1 MLATCDTMR
10 SFCRMNDASSH
21 NVHAEYATSMR
32 GDPFLAA
39 EYKPRRVANEHRSA
53 MRLSSRL
60 THAQWRRIL
69 VHCDATSQRP
79 LSRAAIPLLL
89 RTEPHSPRFQRG
101 LASAALDPQNS
112 GPYKRQSCMNTVT
125 NIPNSKNLVDTA
137 AANGSF
143 ETFGKALDRAGMT
156 ETLRGAGPFT
166 VFAPTDAAFE
176 KLPAGKLESLF
187 KPENKEELVSLL
199 NYHVVSGRKTTADI
213 GKWEAARTVNGQS
226 APIILKDDQLSIDGA
241 LVTSADIGS
250 SNGLIHGIDKVNMPT
265 KQ

>member
-1 MLATCDTMR
+1 
-10 SFCRMNDASSH
+10 
-21 NVHAEYATSMR
+21 
-32 GDPFLAA
+32 
-39 EYKPRRVANEHRSA
+39 
-53 MRLSSRL
+53 
-60 THAQWRRIL
+60 
-69 VHCDATSQRP
+69 
-79 LSRAAIPLLL
+79 
-89 RTEPHSPRFQRG
+89 
-101 LASAALDPQNS
+101 
-112 GPYKRQSCMNTVT
+112 MNTVT
-125 NIPNSKNLVDTA
+125 NMPNSKNLVDTA

-143 ETFGKALDRAGMT
+143 KTFGKALDRAGMT

-199 NYHVVSGRKTTADI
+199 NYHVVSGRKTTADV